1 MRASLYEQ
9 LNYHE
14 KDFSN
19 SIETEMKCRVYFA
32 LFYLTTMNTRN
43 SDLETLLGLTK
54 KRMKNLKTFFGQ
66 HGAKFAQNKRLR
78 AYLQVPYF
86 KLGKSNDNETL
97 EYCLSDQFI
106 IDLEYEIEKEIDSV
120 IKFLKKNSR
129 NKSFIVKIF
138 EYYTNTNVKADE
150 MRT

>member
-1 MRASLYEQ
+1 
-9 LNYHE
+9 
-14 KDFSN
+14 
-19 SIETEMKCRVYFA
+19 MKCRVYFA

-43 SDLETLLGLTK
+43 SDLETLLNLTK
-54 KRMKNLKTFFGQ
+54 KRMKSLKTFFGQ

-86 KLGKSNDNETL
+86 KLGKSSDNETL
-97 EYCLSDQFI
+97 QYCLSDQFI

-129 NKSFIVKIF
+129 NKSFVVKIF